1 MNKYPKKTE
10 IRPITYIN
18 KSTNNGVPDE
28 DNENPS
34 LMIKP
39 FSEKTLKDIIRS
51 EISVHKHHSTD
62 SAYMI
67 RIIFEFYWIFYLV
80 DVYVQA
86 TI

>member
-1 MNKYPKKTE
+1 MNKDPKKTE

-34 LMIKP
+34 LMTKP

-51 EISVHKHHSTD
+51 EISVHNHHSTD
-62 SAYMI
+62 SSI
-67 RIIFEFYWIFYLV
+67 HDRDHI
-80 DVYVQA
+80 
-86 TI
+86 